1 MKNLIL
7 IAAPGAG
14 KGTLA
19 KALKEEYNYVHIS
32 TGDLLREIVAS
43 GDPLGE
49 KIKDI
54 LAQGNLV
61 SDELVFEV
69 LKKRLMEPDCKN
81 GIILDGFPRNLKQA
95 EKYDEIVKEVGL
107 DLGTAV
113 LLDIDESI
121 LVSRITGRRL
131 CKNCGEIYNLNNPDM
146 LPKVDGVCDKCGGE
160 LYQRSDD
167 NEEALKTRYAT
178 YLEQTAPLI
187 DYYGNKGVLRKVD
200 ASESPEATLNQVKDI
215 IKEGE

>member
-19 KALKEEYNYVHIS
+19 KALVDKYNYIHIS
-32 TGDLLREIVAS
+32 TGDLFREIVAS

-49 KIKDI
+49 TIKDI
-54 LAQGNLV
+54 LAQGKFV

-113 LLDIDESI
+113 LLDIDQSI

-131 CKNCGEIYNLNNPDM
+131 CKDCGAIYNLNNPDM
-146 LPKVDGVCDKCGGE
+146 LPKVEGVCDKCGGE

-167 NEEALKTRYAT
+167 NEDALKTRYAT
-178 YLEQTAPLI
+178 FVEQTSPLV
-187 DYYGNKGVLRKVD
+187 DYYYNKGNLRRVD
-200 ASESPEATLNQVKDI
+200 AGGSVESTYNQVEEI

>member
-14 KGTLA
+14 KGTLS

-43 GDPLGE
+43 GDPLGKE
-49 KIKDI
+49 IEAL
-54 LAQGNLV
+54 LAQGNFV

-69 LKKRLMEPDCKN
+69 LKKRLSEPDCKN

-95 EKYDEIVKEVGL
+95 ETYDKLVEEVGL

-131 CKNCGEIYNLNNPDM
+131 CKDCGAIYNLNNPDM
-146 LPKVDGVCDKCGGE
+146 IPKVDGVCDKCGGS

-187 DYYGNKGVLRKVD
+187 EYYENKGILRRVD
-200 ASESPEATLNQVKDI
+200 AGVSVESTLNQVKEI

>member
-14 KGTLA
+14 KGTLS
-19 KALKEEYNYVHIS
+19 KALVEEYNYVHIS

-69 LKKRLMEPDCKN
+69 LKKRLVEPDCKN
-81 GIILDGFPRNLKQA
+81 GIILDGFPRNIKQA

-121 LVSRITGRRL
+121 LLNRITGRRL

-146 LPKVDGVCDKCGGE
+146 LPKVDGICDKCGGE

-167 NEEALKTRYAT
+167 NEESLKTRYAT

-187 DYYGNKGVLRKVD
+187 DYYGNKGVLRKVN
-200 ASESPEATLNQVKDI
+200 AGESVENTYNQVKEI
-215 IKEGE
+215 IEEGE

>member
-14 KGTLA
+14 KGTLS
-19 KALKEEYNYVHIS
+19 KALVEEYNYVHIS

-69 LKKRLMEPDCKN
+69 LKKRLVEPDCKN
-81 GIILDGFPRNLKQA
+81 GIILDGFPRNIKQA

-121 LVSRITGRRL
+121 LLNRITGRRL

-167 NEEALKTRYAT
+167 NEESLKTRYAT

-187 DYYGNKGVLRKVD
+187 DYYGNKGVLRKVN
-200 ASESPEATLNQVKDI
+200 AGESVENTYNQVKEI
-215 IKEGE
+215 IEEGE